1 LTEDHGRVERED
13 EVVQLLGKWTAMNGC
28 VVLLVPSAA
37 AVSESAENAA
47 RRLHLVGANCSLR
60 QLPFLHCLLA
70 ASNLA
75 LRSGDLALSSRLM
88 ALRGGEQEGV
98 AETNATMH
106 TRQLRRSTA
115 SRWQPLLRSG
125 SPVGPSPSQRYGG
138 GPYLLRL
145 LSCKVGRPLLLH
157 GAARC
162 RRDKELRAKALCSC
176 LCRSQRRAPFGA
188 AILRRRQQRVPFVE
202 LD

>member
-1 LTEDHGRVERED
+1 
-13 EVVQLLGKWTAMNGC
+13 MNGC

-125 SPVGPSPSQRYGG
+125 SPVGPSPSQRYTVAAHTFSAFS
-138 GPYLLRL
+138 PARWADLFFSTAQR
-145 LSCKVGRPLLLH
+145 
-157 GAARC
+157 GAG
-162 RRDKELRAKALCSC
+162 DKELRTKELCSC
-176 LCRSQRRAPFGA
+176 LCCSQRRVPFDA
-188 AILRRRQQRVPFVE
+188 AIPRRRQQRVPFVE